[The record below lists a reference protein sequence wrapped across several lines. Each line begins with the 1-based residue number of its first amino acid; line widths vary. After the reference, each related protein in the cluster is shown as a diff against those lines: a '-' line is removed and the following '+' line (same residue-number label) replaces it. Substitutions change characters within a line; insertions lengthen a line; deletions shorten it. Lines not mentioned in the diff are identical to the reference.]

1 MSEQISNTPEYT
13 LAEVDQGWDYLH
25 PGRPH
30 DRFADG
36 SLPLRGVGGRTDRD
50 GWDRTDP
57 RSRDSARR
65 LEEAGR
71 VRTEVGGPALV
82 KVVKRFRI
90 EIIYVI
96 VAGTIVACTP
106 LIQRVVG

>member
-1 MSEQISNTPEYT
+1 MSHEPVSEVT
-13 LAEVDQGWDYLH
+13 LAEVDQGWTEL
-25 PGRPH
+25 RARSRH
-30 DRFADG
+30 DRFTDG
-36 SLPLRGVGGRTDRD
+36 SRLLGRSGRRTDRD

-57 RSRDSARR
+57 RSRGSVRR

-71 VRTEVGGPALV
+71 VVKTV

-96 VAGTIVACTP
+96 VAGTIVALTP